1 MDVLQIVAI
10 GLMATVLI
18 GVLRSQRPELAVL
31 LSVAAGVILFL
42 LVLGKIGSIV
52 GIITDLS
59 ARAGISVV
67 YLGTIM
73 KIIGIAYIAEFGAQ
87 ICRDAGEGAVATKI
101 EFAAKILIMVLAV
114 PIVVAVLQSLLKLL
128 GEAG

>member
-59 ARAGISVV
+59 ARAGSVWS
-67 YLGTIM
+67 TW
-73 KIIGIAYIAEFGAQ
+73 AQ
-87 ICRDAGEGAVATKI
+87 
-101 EFAAKILIMVLAV
+101 L
-114 PIVVAVLQSLLKLL
+114 
-128 GEAG
+128 

>member
-10 GLMATVLI
+10 GLIATVLI
-18 GVLRSQRPELAVL
+18 VVVKSQRPELAVL

-42 LVLGKIGSIV
+42 AVLGKIGSIMDIV
-52 GIITDLS
+52 KDLAS
-59 ARAGISVV
+59 RAGISMV
-67 YLGTIM
+67 YLGTIL

-101 EFAAKILIMVLAV
+101 EFASKILIMVLAV
-114 PIVVAVLQSLLKLL
+114 PIVVAVLQALLKLVP
-128 GEAG
+128 

>member
-10 GLMATVLI
+10 GLIATVL
-18 GVLRSQRPELAVL
+18 VVVVKSQRPELAVL
-31 LSVAAGVILFL
+31 LSVAAGVVIFL
-42 LVLGKIGSIV
+42 LVLGKIGSIMD
-52 GIITDLS
+52 IIKDLAS
-59 ARAGISVV
+59 RAGISMV
-67 YLGTIM
+67 YLGTIL

-114 PIVVAVLQSLLKLL
+114 PIVVAVLQALLKLVP
-128 GEAG
+128 

>member
-10 GLMATVLI
+10 GLIATVLI
-18 GVLRSQRPELAVL
+18 VVVRSQRPELAVL

-42 LVLGKIGSIV
+42 AVLGKIGSIMD
-52 GIITDLS
+52 IIKDLATRS
-59 ARAGISVV
+59 GISMV
-67 YLGTIM
+67 YLGTIL

-87 ICRDAGEGAVATKI
+87 ICRDAGEGTVATKI

-114 PIVVAVLQSLLKLL
+114 PIVVAVLQALLKLVP
-128 GEAG
+128 

>member
-10 GLMATVLI
+10 GLIATVLI
-18 GVLRSQRPELAVL
+18 VVVKSQRPELAVL

-42 LVLGKIGSIV
+42 LVLGKIGSIMD
-52 GIITDLS
+52 IFKDLAS
-59 ARAGISVV
+59 RAGISMV
-67 YLGTIM
+67 YLGTIL
-73 KIIGIAYIAEFGAQ
+73 KIIGIAYIGEFGAQ

-114 PIVVAVLQSLLKLL
+114 PIVVAVLQALLKLVP
-128 GEAG
+128 

>member
-10 GLMATVLI
+10 GLIATVLI
-18 GVLRSQRPELAVL
+18 VVVKSQRPELAVL

-42 LVLGKIGSIV
+42 LVLGKISSIIDIV
-52 GIITDLS
+52 RDLAS
-59 ARAGISVV
+59 RAGLNMV
-67 YLGTIM
+67 YLGVILKIM
-73 KIIGIAYIAEFGAQ
+73 GIAYIAEFGAQ

-114 PIVVAVLQSLLKLL
+114 PIVVAVLQALLKLVP
-128 GEAG
+128 